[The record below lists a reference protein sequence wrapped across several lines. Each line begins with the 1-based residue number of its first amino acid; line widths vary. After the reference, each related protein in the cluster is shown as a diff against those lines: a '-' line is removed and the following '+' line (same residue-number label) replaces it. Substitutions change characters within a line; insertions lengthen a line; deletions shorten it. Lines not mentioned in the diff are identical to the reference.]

1 MIEAIGEIAN
11 MGTVKPDKR
20 VFTRVLKTLLI
31 TVFSVIA
38 ILLVFFSGL
47 LLGQR
52 ESLHDS
58 GHSVISIA
66 LEENEPDISDNSML
80 VKLDDTKLE
89 AVATISPIEAVNY
102 ELQKYPVN

>member
-1 MIEAIGEIAN
+1 

-52 ESLHDS
+52 ESLDDS

-80 VKLDDTKLE
+80 VKLDGAKLE
-89 AVATISPIEAVNY
+89 AVTTISPVEVVNY
-102 ELQKYPVN
+102 ELQK